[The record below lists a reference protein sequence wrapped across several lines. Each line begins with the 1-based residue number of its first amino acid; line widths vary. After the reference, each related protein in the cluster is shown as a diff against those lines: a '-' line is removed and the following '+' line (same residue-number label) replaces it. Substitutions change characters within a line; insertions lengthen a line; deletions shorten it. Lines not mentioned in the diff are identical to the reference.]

1 MDFEGLVPRVGLEPT
16 RGYPHQILSLARLP
30 VSPPRQGVFTC
41 MTTYTVPWSRRLPT
55 LPPGYPGSTLGA
67 KGLSVRV
74 RDGSARVPPAVGADS
89 QGRCN
94 TSPSECIRTPWDSFH
109 SRSGRILQGSRGIF
123 RVKPPGRL
131 VPVGYARCRAFTSG
145 LSSRS
150 SSCGLRGVPKHSG
163 RRSWAG
169 IPA

>member
-16 RGYPHQILSLARLP
+16 RGCPHQILSLARLP
-30 VSPPRQGVFTC
+30 VSPPRQGLFVVC
-41 MTTYTVPWSRRLPT
+41 SMTVPWSRRLPT
-55 LPPGYPGSTLGA
+55 LPPGCPGSTPGA
-67 KGLSVRV
+67 GGLSVRV

-94 TSPSECIRTPWDSFH
+94 TSPSGCVRTPRDSFH

-131 VPVGYARCRAFTSG
+131 VPVGYARCRASTSG

-150 SSCGLRGVPKHSG
+150 SSCGLQGVPKHSG
-163 RRSWAG
+163 RRSRAG